1 MREDRELVRELIEE
15 AVDAGARLA
24 PACKV
29 IGLDVRTVQRWRRGL
44 EDGRNGPKRRPA
56 NQLGE
61 SERCRVIEIANSPEF
76 RDLSPKQIV
85 PRLAD
90 QGRYVASE
98 STFYRILRHAE
109 QLAHRERSR
118 VATKRA
124 RPSEYAAS
132 GPHQV
137 FSWDITYLRAPVRGE
152 FFYLY
157 LIEDVWSRKFVGWQV
172 HEEESMWLGSRLV
185 QRTCEQLE
193 IDPEGL
199 VLHSDNGGPMKG
211 STMLATLERLGIV
224 ASFSRP
230 RVSDDNPYSESLF
243 RTLKYRPTYPGGPFA
258 SIQAAREWVAD
269 FVAWY
274 NLEHLH
280 SGIGYVTPAQRH
292 GGHDEDILAER
303 RQVYERARQR
313 NPQRWS
319 RGVRCWDRPDIVR
332 LNPQCDAI
340 ESDAQRRAA

>member
-1 MREDRELVRELIEE
+1 
-15 AVDAGARLA
+15 
-24 PACKV
+24 
-29 IGLDVRTVQRWRRGL
+29 
-44 EDGRNGPKRRPA
+44 
-56 NQLGE
+56 
-61 SERCRVIEIANSPEF
+61 VIEIANSPEF

-90 QGRYVASE
+90 QGSYVASE
-98 STFYRILRHAE
+98 SSFYRILREAQ
-109 QLAHRERSR
+109 QLEHRERSG

-124 RPSEYAAS
+124 RPSEHVAS
-132 GPHQV
+132 GPNQV
-137 FSWDITYLRAPVRGE
+137 MSWDITYLRAPVKGE

-157 LIEDVWSRKFVGWQV
+157 LIEDVWSRKIVGWQV
-172 HEEESMWLGSRLV
+172 HEEESMWLASRLIE
-185 QRTCEQLE
+185 RTCDQLG
-193 IDPEGL
+193 IDPEGV

-224 ASFSRP
+224 PSFSRP

-243 RTLKYRPTYPGGPFA
+243 RTLKYRPSYPGGPFA
-258 SIQAAREWVAD
+258 SIEAAREWVAD

-292 GGHDEDILAER
+292 AGEDEKILEQR
-303 RQVYERARQR
+303 REVYERAQQR

-319 RGVRCWDRPDIVR
+319 RAARCWDRPEIVR
-332 LNPQCDAI
+332 LNPQSDAI
-340 ESDAQRRAA
+340 ESDTERRVA